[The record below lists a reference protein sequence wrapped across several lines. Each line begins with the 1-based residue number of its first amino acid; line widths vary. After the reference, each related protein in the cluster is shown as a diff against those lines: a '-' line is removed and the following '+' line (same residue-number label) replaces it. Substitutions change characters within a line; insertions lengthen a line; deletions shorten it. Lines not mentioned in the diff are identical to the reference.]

1 MLRGIAPEHKGGRV
15 VGGGLVVCGLV
26 VCGLVVC
33 GLVVWLRRNRIPQ
46 I

>member
-15 VGGGLVVCGLV
+15 VGGGLWFG
-26 VCGLVVC
+26 